1 MGNTEEPPQAS
12 PTMRKDTRS
21 NPPPPTSPECY
32 QLDQLTEL
40 LQRQRKPRRPSSSY
54 QTSIPQPQVIAS
66 NLALLLEANVILLHE
81 AAEHRLILLLSRNTS
96 KLLVVGDDDQSIC
109 GWRGA
114 DPSIIRTFQ
123 SDFSEGKVLI
133 LEESNRCTEHILKGA
148 VNIVSKGTGYIAK
161 SLGSAQGEGER
172 IRILNSSSETRS
184 LLDF

>member
-1 MGNTEEPPQAS
+1 M
-12 PTMRKDTRS
+12 
-21 NPPPPTSPECY
+21 
-32 QLDQLTEL
+32 
-40 LQRQRKPRRPSSSY
+40 
-54 QTSIPQPQVIAS
+54 
-66 NLALLLEANVILLHE
+66 
-81 AAEHRLILLLSRNTS
+81 
-96 KLLVVGDDDQSIC
+96 GDDDQSIY

-172 IRILNSSSETRS
+172 IRILNSSSEKRS